1 MKYYVHKANI
11 VTVQEAGENGFIECA
26 LGKIPCDKDDLI
38 VQGYDEVQYA
48 ATKEQLE
55 NDYIEIEIKHKQKKK
70 RKIDYEDMAKAY
82 EELVFLNQEEDQIY
96 LDGTYKIANNK
107 A

>member
-1 MKYYVHKANI
+1 MKHYVHKANV

-26 LGKIPCDKDDLI
+26 LGKIPCNKDDLI

-48 ATKEQLE
+48 MTQEQLDE
-55 NDYIEIEIKHKQKKK
+55 DYVEIEVKHKQKKK
-70 RKIDYEDMAKAY
+70 RKINYEDMAKAY
-82 EELVFLNQEEDQIY
+82 EELSLLNQEEDQTY
-96 LDGTYKIANNK
+96 LEGTYKIANNK